1 MNFIFETAPSKAKP
15 LNPTLLNNFK
25 PKPILVWQ
33 PKSQELTSSSFPIRE
48 TQQFLPGQSSSLSSV
63 SAIHVI
69 DNLSSDVVD
78 AVPIMLLTKLNKVSN
93 VAAAEILGSN
103 EANKVRNELSA
114 LTKSINVSDVVIAAI
129 LSSDEADK
137 ARNESAC
144 TSDGEESLQRDLR
157 LIL

>member
-1 MNFIFETAPSKAKP
+1 M
-15 LNPTLLNNFK
+15 
-25 PKPILVWQ
+25 
-33 PKSQELTSSSFPIRE
+33 
-48 TQQFLPGQSSSLSSV
+48 
-63 SAIHVI
+63 
-69 DNLSSDVVD
+69 D

-114 LTKSINVSDVVIAAI
+114 VTKSINVSDVVIAAI
-129 LSSDEADK
+129 LSSNEADK

>member
-1 MNFIFETAPSKAKP
+1 MTLSLSLPPPLSKPVP
-15 LNPTLLNNFK
+15 LTLLNNFK
-25 PKPILVWQ
+25 PKPILVWR

-48 TQQFLPGQSSSLSSV
+48 TQQFLPGQSSSLPSV

-69 DNLSSDVVD
+69 DNLSSNVVD

-137 ARNESAC
+137 ARNE
-144 TSDGEESLQRDLR
+144 
-157 LIL
+157 